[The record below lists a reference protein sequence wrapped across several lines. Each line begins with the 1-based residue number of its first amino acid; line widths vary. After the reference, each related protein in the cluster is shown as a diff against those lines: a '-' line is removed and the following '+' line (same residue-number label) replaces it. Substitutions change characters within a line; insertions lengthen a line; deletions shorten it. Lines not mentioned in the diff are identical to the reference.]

1 MLTIG
6 VSGKKGKEKTFQNY
20 FDKMTKKTKIGLIQ
34 LKISKNV
41 ELNIKNAISKI
52 KVASNKGAK
61 IICVPEL
68 FLSKYFCQTEKHS
81 NFKLAEKIP
90 NKTTDIFCKMNAYV
104 LFDARRAQISCDCR
118 DEARLL
124 LPIQDGFAGRRQGRA
139 GHPELRQ
146 GALVLLVLPAQQ
158 HG

>member
-6 VSGKKGKEKTFQNY
+6 VSGKKGKEKTFPNY

-61 IICVPEL
+61 IIKPTLVIMSL
-68 FLSKYFCQTEKHS
+68 LMS
-81 NFKLAEKIP
+81 L
-90 NKTTDIFCKMNAYV
+90 
-104 LFDARRAQISCDCR
+104 
-118 DEARLL
+118 RLL
-124 LPIQDGFAGRRQGRA
+124 LA
-139 GHPELRQ
+139 
-146 GALVLLVLPAQQ
+146 
-158 HG
+158 